1 MSTAQLAERAG
12 APGKVDLFHLAGPSA
27 GVRGA

>member
-1 MSTAQLAERAG
+1 MTTAQLAERAG
-12 APGKVDLFHLAGPSA
+12 APGEVDLFLPAGPRA